1 MTSAE
6 NYSKFEKTCL
16 GWLLKY
22 EAPIEYD
29 ILRSVSG
36 RSLPSA
42 EEIER
47 MSYMS
52 LLPIFRSKRFRL
64 ALIDY
69 RIYGLGAE
77 KETRYDRGDAELGV
91 IKNMYFSE

>member
-6 NYSKFEKTCL
+6 NYRRFEETCL

-22 EAPIEYD
+22 DAPIEYD
-29 ILRSVSG
+29 ILKSVSG
-36 RSLPSA
+36 HSLPSA

-52 LLPIFRSKRFRL
+52 LLPIFRSERFRL